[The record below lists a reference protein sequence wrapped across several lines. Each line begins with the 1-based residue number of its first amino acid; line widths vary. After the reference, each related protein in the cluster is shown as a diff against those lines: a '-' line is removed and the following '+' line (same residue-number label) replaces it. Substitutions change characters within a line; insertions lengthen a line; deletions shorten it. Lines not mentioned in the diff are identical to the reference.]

1 MKNLRFIVSAGLF
14 IAMEVILTRFLSIQT
29 PIVRIGFTFIPLAI
43 SSMMYGP
50 VFGGVIAALSDII
63 GMMIFPFG
71 AYFPGFTFSAF
82 LTGAI
87 YGLFLHKKAKTF
99 LRISL
104 AVITISLFVNL
115 FLDTTWLWII
125 TGKGIMALL
134 PARIIKTLIMIPIQI
149 IIIKAVWNYIIRP
162 LRNLYSFD
170 TI

>member
-1 MKNLRFIVSAGLF
+1 MKNLRLIVSAGLF

-29 PIVRIGFTFIPLAI
+29 PIVRIGFTFVPLAI
-43 SSMMYGP
+43 SSMMFGP
-50 VFGGVIAALSDII
+50 VFGGVVAALSDII
-63 GMMIFPFG
+63 GMMIFPSG
-71 AYFPGFTFSAF
+71 AFFPGFTFSAF

-87 YGLFLHKKAKTF
+87 YGLFLHKRAKTF

-115 FLDTTWLWII
+115 ILDTTWLWIL
-125 TGKGIMALL
+125 TGKGIMAML
-134 PARIIKTLIMIPIQI
+134 PARLIKNLIMIPVQI

-162 LRNLYSFD
+162 LRNIYSYD